1 MKLSNKVYDWLK
13 FFCTVFV
20 PALGTLIFAINKI
33 WQWPPYAENIVGTL
47 SAVAVFIGAI
57 IGISSMQYNKHEKQ
71 PPDEEQPEEKP

>member
-33 WQWPPYAENIVGTL
+33 WGFPPYAENIVGTL
-47 SAVAVFIGAI
+47 SAVAVFIGAL
-57 IGISSMQYNKHEKQ
+57 IGISSMQYNKEQKIQ
-71 PPDEEQPEEKP
+71 PPDEEVQAEE